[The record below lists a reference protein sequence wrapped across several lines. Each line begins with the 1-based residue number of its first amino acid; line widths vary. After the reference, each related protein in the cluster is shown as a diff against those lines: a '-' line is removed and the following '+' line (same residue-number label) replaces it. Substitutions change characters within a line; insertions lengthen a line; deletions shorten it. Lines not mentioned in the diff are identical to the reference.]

1 MKGILYML
9 FGGILLGCSD
19 RYMVDESINKMK
31 SEQIEVEVTRLG
43 NLSQTGVYG
52 LNGFIKQGNNL
63 IVGSTYMQEGVAQLL
78 DLDYPEKAKLSSK
91 AIDSSKPYRALSSFN
106 SFDGHSVTA
115 LDFKT
120 GELIENI
127 VSPLTKGNAEE
138 TVIQLPVGEQHLIA
152 VKTNDFVIST
162 GFYEEGRYLLYSL
175 ADGSAHYYLS
185 YPDCLDYPDLQEK
198 TKGMLYASSVLR
210 VRPDG
215 QAFVCADMYS
225 GLIDFCRLV
234 PGGMERVKMQ
244 RLNYPRVKI
253 SESPVTLVQYWQ
265 ENRFG
270 FMDIAVT
277 PERVYALYS
286 GKTYERARQ
295 GAFECNRLLE
305 YDWEGNLINSFDFD
319 VALTG
324 ITYDDDEGM
333 LYGIAGDTEMSLVK
347 LRL

>member
-1 MKGILYML
+1 ML

-19 RYMVDESINKMK
+19 RYMVDEGIDKKK
-31 SEQIEVEVTRLG
+31 SEQVNIEVIRLG
-43 NLSQTGVYG
+43 DLSQSGIYG
-52 LNGFIKQGNNL
+52 LNGFIKQGNHL
-63 IVGSTYMQEGVAQLL
+63 IVGATYMQEGVAQTL
-78 DLDYPEKAKLSSK
+78 DLDHPVKRELSSK
-91 AIDSSKPYRALSSFN
+91 AISSSKPFRALSSFN
-106 SFDGHSVTA
+106 SFDGKSVTA

-120 GELIENI
+120 GELIENS
-127 VSPLTKGNAEE
+127 VTPLTKGVAEE
-138 TVIQLPVGEQHLIA
+138 SVIQLPEGEQHLIA

-198 TKGMLYASSVLR
+198 TKGMVYASSVLR

-225 GLIDFCRLV
+225 GLIDFCRLM
-234 PGGMERVKMQ
+234 PGGIERVKMQ
-244 RLNYPRVKI
+244 RLNYPRVEI
-253 SESPVTLVQYWQ
+253 SETPITLVRYRQ

-270 FMDIAVT
+270 FMDLAVT
-277 PERVYALYS
+277 NQRVYALYS
-286 GKTYERARQ
+286 GKTYERDRQ

-305 YDWEGNLINSFDFD
+305 YDWEGNLISSFDFD

-324 ITYDDDEGM
+324 ITYDEEEGL
-333 LYGIAGDTEMSLVK
+333 LYGIAGDTEMSLIK

>member
-1 MKGILYML
+1 MKEILYLL

-31 SEQIEVEVTRLG
+31 SEQVEVIRLG
-43 NLSQTGVYG
+43 DLSQTGIYG
-52 LNGFIKQGNNL
+52 LSGFIKQGNKL
-63 IVGSTYMQEGVAQLL
+63 IVGATYMQEGVAQTF
-78 DLDYPEKAKLSSK
+78 DLDHPVKGKLSSK
-91 AIDSSKPYRALSSFN
+91 VTGSPKPYRALSSFN
-106 SFDGHSVTA
+106 SFDGKSVTA

-120 GELIENI
+120 GELIENS
-127 VSPLTKGNAEE
+127 VTPLTKGVAEE
-138 TVIQLPVGEQHLIA
+138 TIIQLPVEEQHLIA

-162 GFYEEGRYLLYSL
+162 GFYKEGRYLLYSL
-175 ADGSAHYYLS
+175 EDGSTHYYSS

-225 GLIDFCRLV
+225 GLIDFCRIIS
-234 PGGMERVKMQ
+234 GNIERIKLQ
-244 RLNYPRVKI
+244 RLSYPRVEI
-253 SESPVTLVQYWQ
+253 SETPVTRVQYRQ

-277 PERVYALYS
+277 AERVYALYS
-286 GKTYERARQ
+286 GKTYERDRQ
-295 GAFECNRLLE
+295 DAFECNRLLE
-305 YDWEGNLINSFDFD
+305 YDWEGNLIQSYDFE

-324 ITYDDDEGM
+324 ITYDQEEEL
-333 LYGIAGDTEMSLVK
+333 LYGITGDTKMSLVN